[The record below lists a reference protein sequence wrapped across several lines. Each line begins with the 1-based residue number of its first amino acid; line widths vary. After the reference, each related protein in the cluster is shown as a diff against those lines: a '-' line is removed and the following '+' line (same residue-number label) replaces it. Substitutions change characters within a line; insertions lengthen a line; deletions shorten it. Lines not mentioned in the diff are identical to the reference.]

1 MRLRRLPAL
10 ALLGVGTVAACTPDN
25 VPDLTAPAGYSLD
38 LRTTPATVTLNPVA
52 ADSATGVR
60 VTTAVHNTAI
70 ADTALQRLGV
80 LAGGRT
86 YTVRYADPADSL
98 KFTFTNAPGLTGNLA
113 GLFAP
118 AAVTATPG
126 LYNFNIRR
134 RRTTAAS
141 AGTATL
147 IVEFTD
153 VNNGNRI
160 LADTVRVTSN

>member
-1 MRLRRLPAL
+1 MRLRRLSAL
-10 ALLGVGTVAACTPDN
+10 ALLGAGTVAACEPDN
-25 VPDLTAPAGYSLD
+25 APDITAPGGYTLD
-38 LRTTPATVTLNPVA
+38 LRTTPATVTLGTTA

-70 ADTALQRLGV
+70 TDTTLQRV
-80 LAGGRT
+80 AVISGGLPV
-86 YTVRYADPADSL
+86 VRLRFQDPADSL

-113 GLFAP
+113 GSYAP
-118 AAVTATPG
+118 AAVSATPG
-126 LYNFNIRR
+126 LFNFNVRR

-141 AGTATL
+141 SGTSAI

-153 VNNGNRI
+153 VNNNLT